1 MKMEGVL
8 PMTELG
14 TYLKEQRETLGVSLE
29 QIQSTTKIQK
39 RYIVAI
45 EEGAYDQL
53 PGAFYARAFIKTYA
67 EALGLDVDEVFET
80 YKRDLP
86 EPEAQPVVELSRR
99 ATYSKST
106 APKKSVA
113 KRWIPNIIIILL
125 IFAIGVALYY
135 ALQNFLDSSDKANT
149 AAPKQSD
156 VTIDEGDAPSQETDV
171 PATEEPKEEPKEE
184 VTEEPKEEVK
194 KPLVAKTT
202 SGQDITYEV
211 PADKTMD
218 VSISIKKDASPSP
231 FVGVRDTSLEGEA
244 LAPDHINASDP
255 NPVVVKDAKTDLIR
269 IRIGSIKGIDKIVV
283 NDQELKLNR
292 SLLVQNIYLKKVATP

>member
-1 MKMEGVL
+1 
-8 PMTELG
+8 MTELG
-14 TYLKEQRETLGVSLE
+14 TYLKEQRETLGISLE

-45 EEGAYDQL
+45 EEGDYKQL

-67 EALGLDVDEVFET
+67 EALGLDVDEVFTT

-113 KRWIPNIIIILL
+113 KRWIPNIIIIAL

-135 ALQNFLDSSDKANT
+135 GFQAFQDGDGTKT
-149 AAPKQSD
+149 ATPKQSEI
-156 VTIDEGDAPSQETDV
+156 TIDEGDAPSEEADAPV
-171 PATEEPKEEPKEE
+171 AEEPKDEPAKKEEPVKKE
-184 VTEEPKEEVK
+184 TK
-194 KPLVAKTT
+194 KPLAVKTT
-202 SGQDITYEV
+202 VGQDITYEV
-211 PADKTMD
+211 PTDGTMS
-218 VSISIKKDASPSP
+218 VSIRIKKDASPSP
-231 FVGVRDTSLEGEA
+231 FVGVRDTSLEGQA

-255 NPVVVKDAKTDLIR
+255 NPIVVKNAKTDVIR
-269 IRIGSIKGIDKIVV
+269 IRVGSIKGIDRILV
-283 NDQELKLNR
+283 NNQELKLNR

>member
-1 MKMEGVL
+1 
-8 PMTELG
+8 MTELG

-149 AAPKQSD
+149 TAPKQSD

-171 PATEEPKEEPKEE
+171 PATEEPEEEPKEE

>member
-1 MKMEGVL
+1 
-8 PMTELG
+8 MTELG
-14 TYLKEQRETLGVSLE
+14 TYLKEQRETLGISLE

-45 EEGAYDQL
+45 EEGDYKQL

-67 EALGLDVDEVFET
+67 EALGLDVDEVFTT

-113 KRWIPNIIIILL
+113 KRWIPNIIIIAL

-135 ALQNFLDSSDKANT
+135 GFQAFQDGDGTKT
-149 AAPKQSD
+149 ATPKQSE
-156 VTIDEGDAPSQETDV
+156 VTIDEGDAPSEEADAPV
-171 PATEEPKEEPKEE
+171 AEEPKDEPAKKEEPVKKE
-184 VTEEPKEEVK
+184 TK
-194 KPLVAKTT
+194 KPLTVKTT
-202 SGQDITYEV
+202 VGQDITYEV
-211 PADKTMD
+211 PTDGTMS
-218 VSISIKKDASPSP
+218 VSIRIKKDASPSP
-231 FVGVRDTSLEGEA
+231 FVGVRDTSLEGQA

-255 NPVVVKDAKTDLIR
+255 NPIVVKNAKTDVIR
-269 IRIGSIKGIDKIVV
+269 IRVGSIKGIDRILV
-283 NDQELKLNR
+283 NNQELKLNR

>member
-1 MKMEGVL
+1 
-8 PMTELG
+8 MTELG
-14 TYLKEQRETLGVSLE
+14 TYLKEQRETLGISLE

-39 RYIVAI
+39 RYILAI
-45 EEGAYDQL
+45 EEGDYKQL

-67 EALGLDVDEVFET
+67 EALGLDVDEVFAT

-113 KRWIPNIIIILL
+113 KRWIPNIIIIAL

-135 ALQNFLDSSDKANT
+135 GFQAFQNGDGTKT
-149 AAPKQSD
+149 ATPKQSE
-156 VTIDEGDAPSQETDV
+156 VTIDEGDAPSEEADA
-171 PATEEPKEEPKEE
+171 PAAEEPKEEPAKKEE
-184 VTEEPKEEVK
+184 PVKKETK
-194 KPLVAKTT
+194 KPLAVKTT
-202 SGQDITYEV
+202 VGQDITYEV
-211 PADKTMD
+211 PADGTMS
-218 VSISIKKDASPSP
+218 VSIRIKKDASPSP
-231 FVGVRDTSLEGEA
+231 FVGVRDTSLEGQA

-255 NPVVVKDAKTDLIR
+255 NPIVVKNAKTDVIR
-269 IRIGSIKGIDKIVV
+269 IRIGSIKGIDRILV
-283 NDQELKLNR
+283 NNQELKLNR

>member
-1 MKMEGVL
+1 
-8 PMTELG
+8 MTELG
-14 TYLKEQRETLGVSLE
+14 TYLKEQREALGVSLE
-29 QIQSTTKIQK
+29 QIQTTTKIQK

-45 EEGAYDQL
+45 EEGNYDQL

-67 EALGLDVDEVFET
+67 EALGLDVDEVFTT

-99 ATYSKST
+99 ATYSKSS

-113 KRWIPNIIIILL
+113 KRWIPNIIIIVL
-125 IFAIGVALYY
+125 IFAIGAALYY
-135 ALQNFLDSSDKANT
+135 GLQTFLDGNEEAKTS
-149 AAPKQSD
+149 APKQND
-156 VTIDEGDAPSQETDV
+156 VTIDQGDAPSKETDA
-171 PATEEPKEEPKEE
+171 PAKTEEEPKEEPAKQEE
-184 VTEEPKEEVK
+184 TKEEPKKEALAVK
-194 KPLVAKTT
+194 ST
-202 SGQDITYEV
+202 SGQDVTYEV
-211 PADKTMD
+211 ATKDTMNI
-218 VSISIKKDASPSP
+218 SIQIKKDASPSP

-255 NPVVVKDAKTDLIR
+255 NPIVVKDAKTDLIR

-292 SLLVQNIYLKKVATP
+292 SLLVQNIYLKKVDTP

>member
-1 MKMEGVL
+1 
-8 PMTELG
+8 MTELG
-14 TYLKEQRETLGVSLE
+14 TYLKEQRETLGISLE

-45 EEGAYDQL
+45 EEGDYKQL

-67 EALGLDVDEVFET
+67 EALGLDVDEVFTT

-113 KRWIPNIIIILL
+113 KRWIPNIIIIAL

-135 ALQNFLDSSDKANT
+135 GFQAFQDGDGTKT
-149 AAPKQSD
+149 ATPKQSE
-156 VTIDEGDAPSQETDV
+156 VTIDEGDAPSEEADAPV
-171 PATEEPKEEPKEE
+171 AEEPKEEPAKKEE
-184 VTEEPKEEVK
+184 PVKKETK
-194 KPLVAKTT
+194 KPLTVKTT
-202 SGQDITYEV
+202 VGQDITYEV
-211 PADKTMD
+211 PTDGTMS
-218 VSISIKKDASPSP
+218 VSIRIKKDASPSP
-231 FVGVRDTSLEGEA
+231 FVGVRDTSLEGQA

-255 NPVVVKDAKTDLIR
+255 NPIVVKNAKTDVIR
-269 IRIGSIKGIDKIVV
+269 IRIGSIKGIDRILV
-283 NDQELKLNR
+283 NNQELKLNR

>member
-1 MKMEGVL
+1 
-8 PMTELG
+8 MTELG
-14 TYLKEQRETLGVSLE
+14 TYLKEQRETLGISLE

-45 EEGAYDQL
+45 EEGDYKQL

-67 EALGLDVDEVFET
+67 EALGLDVDEVFTT

-113 KRWIPNIIIILL
+113 KRWIPNIIIIAL

-135 ALQNFLDSSDKANT
+135 GFQAFQDGDGTKT
-149 AAPKQSD
+149 ATPKQSE
-156 VTIDEGDAPSQETDV
+156 VTIDEGDAPSEEADA
-171 PATEEPKEEPKEE
+171 PIAEEPKDEPAKKEEPVKKE
-184 VTEEPKEEVK
+184 TK
-194 KPLVAKTT
+194 KPLAVKTT
-202 SGQDITYEV
+202 VGQDITYEV
-211 PADKTMD
+211 PTDGTMS
-218 VSISIKKDASPSP
+218 VSIRIKKDASPSP
-231 FVGVRDTSLEGEA
+231 FVGVRDTSLEGQA

-255 NPVVVKDAKTDLIR
+255 NPIVVKNAKTDVIR
-269 IRIGSIKGIDKIVV
+269 IRVGSIKGIDRILV
-283 NDQELKLNR
+283 NNQELKLNR

>member
-1 MKMEGVL
+1 
-8 PMTELG
+8 MTELG

>member
-1 MKMEGVL
+1 
-8 PMTELG
+8 MTELG
-14 TYLKEQRETLGVSLE
+14 TYLKEQRETLGISLE

-39 RYIVAI
+39 RYILAI
-45 EEGAYDQL
+45 EEGDYKQL

-67 EALGLDVDEVFET
+67 EALGLDVDEVFAT

-113 KRWIPNIIIILL
+113 KRWIPNIIIIAL

-135 ALQNFLDSSDKANT
+135 GFQAFQDGDGTKT
-149 AAPKQSD
+149 ATPKQSE
-156 VTIDEGDAPSQETDV
+156 VTIDEGDAPSEEADA
-171 PATEEPKEEPKEE
+171 PAAEEPKEEPAKKEE
-184 VTEEPKEEVK
+184 PVKKETK
-194 KPLVAKTT
+194 KPLAVKTT
-202 SGQDITYEV
+202 VGQDITYEV
-211 PADKTMD
+211 PADGTMS
-218 VSISIKKDASPSP
+218 VSIRIKKDASPSP
-231 FVGVRDTSLEGEA
+231 FVGVRDTSLEGQA

-255 NPVVVKDAKTDLIR
+255 NPIVVKNAKTDVIR
-269 IRIGSIKGIDKIVV
+269 IRIGSIKGIDRILV
-283 NDQELKLNR
+283 NNQELKLNR

>member
-1 MKMEGVL
+1 
-8 PMTELG
+8 MTELG
-14 TYLKEQRETLGVSLE
+14 TYLKEQRETLGISLE

-45 EEGAYDQL
+45 EEGDYKQL

-67 EALGLDVDEVFET
+67 EALGLDVDEVFTT

-113 KRWIPNIIIILL
+113 KRWIPNIIIIAL

-135 ALQNFLDSSDKANT
+135 GFQAFQDGDGTKT
-149 AAPKQSD
+149 ATPKQSE
-156 VTIDEGDAPSQETDV
+156 VTIDEGDAPSEEADAPV
-171 PATEEPKEEPKEE
+171 AEEPKEEPAKKEE
-184 VTEEPKEEVK
+184 PVKKETK
-194 KPLVAKTT
+194 KPLTVKTT
-202 SGQDITYEV
+202 VGQDITYEV
-211 PADKTMD
+211 PTDGTMS
-218 VSISIKKDASPSP
+218 VSIRIKKDASPSP
-231 FVGVRDTSLEGEA
+231 FVGVRDTSLEGQA

-255 NPVVVKDAKTDLIR
+255 NPIVVKNAKTDVIR
-269 IRIGSIKGIDKIVV
+269 IRVGSIKGIDRILV
-283 NDQELKLNR
+283 NNQELKLNR

>member
-1 MKMEGVL
+1 MEGVL

-14 TYLKEQRETLGVSLE
+14 TYLKEQRETLGISLE

-45 EEGAYDQL
+45 EEGDYKQL

-67 EALGLDVDEVFET
+67 EALGLDVDEVFTT

-113 KRWIPNIIIILL
+113 KRWIPNIIIIAL

-135 ALQNFLDSSDKANT
+135 GFQAFQDGDGTKT
-149 AAPKQSD
+149 ATPKQSE
-156 VTIDEGDAPSQETDV
+156 VTIDEGDAPSEEADAPV
-171 PATEEPKEEPKEE
+171 AEEPKDEPAKKEEPVKKE
-184 VTEEPKEEVK
+184 TK
-194 KPLVAKTT
+194 KPLAVKTT
-202 SGQDITYEV
+202 VGQDITYEV
-211 PADKTMD
+211 PTDGTMS
-218 VSISIKKDASPSP
+218 VSIRIKKDASPSP
-231 FVGVRDTSLEGEA
+231 FVGVRDTSLEGQA

-255 NPVVVKDAKTDLIR
+255 NPIVVKNAKTDVIR
-269 IRIGSIKGIDKIVV
+269 IRVGSIKGIDRILV
-283 NDQELKLNR
+283 NNQELKLNR

>member
-1 MKMEGVL
+1 
-8 PMTELG
+8 MTELG
-14 TYLKEQRETLGVSLE
+14 TYLKEQRETLGISLE

-39 RYIVAI
+39 RYILAI
-45 EEGAYDQL
+45 EEGDYKQL

-67 EALGLDVDEVFET
+67 EALGLDVDEVFAT

-113 KRWIPNIIIILL
+113 KRWIPNIIIIAL

-135 ALQNFLDSSDKANT
+135 GFQAFQDGDGTKT
-149 AAPKQSD
+149 ATPKQSE
-156 VTIDEGDAPSQETDV
+156 VTIDEGDAPSEEADAPV
-171 PATEEPKEEPKEE
+171 AEEPKEEPAKKEE
-184 VTEEPKEEVK
+184 PVKKETK
-194 KPLVAKTT
+194 KPLAVKTT
-202 SGQDITYEV
+202 VGQDITYEV
-211 PADKTMD
+211 PADGTMS
-218 VSISIKKDASPSP
+218 VSIRIKKDASPSP
-231 FVGVRDTSLEGEA
+231 FVGVRDTSLEGQA

-255 NPVVVKDAKTDLIR
+255 NPIVVKNAKTDVIR
-269 IRIGSIKGIDKIVV
+269 IRVGSIKGIDRILV
-283 NDQELKLNR
+283 NNQELKLNR

>member
-1 MKMEGVL
+1 
-8 PMTELG
+8 MTELG

-149 AAPKQSD
+149 TAPKQSD

-171 PATEEPKEEPKEE
+171 PATKEPKEEPKEE

>member
-1 MKMEGVL
+1 
-8 PMTELG
+8 MTELG
-14 TYLKEQRETLGVSLE
+14 TYLKEQRETLGISLE

-39 RYIVAI
+39 RYILAI
-45 EEGAYDQL
+45 EEGDYKQL

-67 EALGLDVDEVFET
+67 EALGLDVDEVFAT

-113 KRWIPNIIIILL
+113 KRWIPNIIIIAL

-135 ALQNFLDSSDKANT
+135 GFQAFQNGDGTKT
-149 AAPKQSD
+149 ATPKQSE
-156 VTIDEGDAPSQETDV
+156 VTIDEGDAPSEEADAPV
-171 PATEEPKEEPKEE
+171 AEEPKEEPAKKEE
-184 VTEEPKEEVK
+184 PVKKETK
-194 KPLVAKTT
+194 KPLAVKTT
-202 SGQDITYEV
+202 VGQDITYEV
-211 PADKTMD
+211 PADGTMS
-218 VSISIKKDASPSP
+218 VSIRIKKDASPSP
-231 FVGVRDTSLEGEA
+231 FVGVRDTSLEGQA

-255 NPVVVKDAKTDLIR
+255 NPIVVKNAKTDVIR
-269 IRIGSIKGIDKIVV
+269 IRIGSIKGIDRILV
-283 NDQELKLNR
+283 NNQELKLNR

>member
-1 MKMEGVL
+1 
-8 PMTELG
+8 MTELG

-149 AAPKQSD
+149 TAPKQSD
-156 VTIDEGDAPSQETDV
+156 VTIDEGDAPSKETDV

-255 NPVVVKDAKTDLIR
+255 NPIVVKDAKTDLIR

>member
-1 MKMEGVL
+1 
-8 PMTELG
+8 MTELG

-149 AAPKQSD
+149 TAPKQSD
-156 VTIDEGDAPSQETDV
+156 VTIDEGDAPSKETDV

>member
-1 MKMEGVL
+1 
-8 PMTELG
+8 MTELG
-14 TYLKEQRETLGVSLE
+14 TYLKEQREALGVSLE
-29 QIQSTTKIQK
+29 QIQTTTKIQK

-45 EEGAYDQL
+45 EEGNYDQL

-67 EALGLDVDEVFET
+67 EALGLDVDEVFTT

-99 ATYSKST
+99 ATYSKSS

-113 KRWIPNIIIILL
+113 KRWIPNIIIIVL
-125 IFAIGVALYY
+125 IFAIGLALYY
-135 ALQNFLDSSDKANT
+135 GLQMFLDGNEEAKTS
-149 AAPKQSD
+149 APKQND
-156 VTIDEGDAPSQETDV
+156 VTIDQGDAPSKETDA
-171 PATEEPKEEPKEE
+171 PAKTEEEPKEEPAKQEE
-184 VTEEPKEEVK
+184 TKEEPKKEALAVK
-194 KPLVAKTT
+194 ST
-202 SGQDITYEV
+202 SGQDVTYEV
-211 PADKTMD
+211 ATKDTMN
-218 VSISIKKDASPSP
+218 VSIQIKKDASPSP

-255 NPVVVKDAKTDLIR
+255 NPIVVKDAKTDLIR

-292 SLLVQNIYLKKVATP
+292 SLLVQNIYLKKVDTP

>member
-1 MKMEGVL
+1 MEGVL

-14 TYLKEQRETLGVSLE
+14 TYLKEQREALGVSLE
-29 QIQSTTKIQK
+29 QIQTTTKIQK

-45 EEGAYDQL
+45 EEGNYDQL

-67 EALGLDVDEVFET
+67 EALGLDVDEVFTT

-99 ATYSKST
+99 ATYSKSS

-113 KRWIPNIIIILL
+113 KRWIPNIIIIVL
-125 IFAIGVALYY
+125 IFAIGAALYY
-135 ALQNFLDSSDKANT
+135 GLQTFLDGNEEAKTS
-149 AAPKQSD
+149 APKQND
-156 VTIDEGDAPSQETDV
+156 VTIDQGDAPSKETDT
-171 PATEEPKEEPKEE
+171 PAKTEEEPKEEPAKQEE
-184 VTEEPKEEVK
+184 TKEEPKKEA
-194 KPLVAKTT
+194 LAAKST
-202 SGQDITYEV
+202 SGQDVTYEV
-211 PADKTMD
+211 ATKDTMS
-218 VSISIKKDASPSP
+218 VSIQIKKDASPSP

-255 NPVVVKDAKTDLIR
+255 NPIVVKDAKTDLIR

>member
-1 MKMEGVL
+1 
-8 PMTELG
+8 MTELG
-14 TYLKEQRETLGVSLE
+14 AYLKEQRETLGVSLE

-45 EEGAYDQL
+45 EEGNYDQL

-86 EPEAQPVVELSRR
+86 QPEAQPVVELSRR
-99 ATYSKST
+99 ATYSKSS

-135 ALQNFLDSSDKANT
+135 AFQTFLDSSDKSKT
-149 AAPKQSD
+149 TTPKQND
-156 VTIDEGDAPSQETDV
+156 VTIDQGDAPSKETDV
-171 PATEEPKEEPKEE
+171 PATEEKPTEEPKKEE
-184 VTEEPKEEVK
+184 TPKEEVK

-211 PADKTMD
+211 PTDKTID

-255 NPVVVKDAKTDLIR
+255 NPIVVKNAKTDLIR
-269 IRIGSIKGIDKIVV
+269 IRVGSIKGIDKIVV

>member
-1 MKMEGVL
+1 
-8 PMTELG
+8 MTELG

-149 AAPKQSD
+149 TAPKQSD

-244 LAPDHINASDP
+244 LAPEHINASDP

>member
-1 MKMEGVL
+1 
-8 PMTELG
+8 MTELG
-14 TYLKEQRETLGVSLE
+14 TYLKEQREALGVSLE
-29 QIQSTTKIQK
+29 QIQTTTKIQK

-45 EEGAYDQL
+45 EEGNYDQL

-67 EALGLDVDEVFET
+67 EALGLDVDEVFTT

-99 ATYSKST
+99 ATYSKSS

-113 KRWIPNIIIILL
+113 KRWIPNIIIIVL
-125 IFAIGVALYY
+125 IFAIGAALYY
-135 ALQNFLDSSDKANT
+135 GLQTFLDGNEEAKTS
-149 AAPKQSD
+149 APKQND
-156 VTIDEGDAPSQETDV
+156 VTIDQGDAPSKETDA
-171 PATEEPKEEPKEE
+171 PAKTEEEPKEEPAKQEE
-184 VTEEPKEEVK
+184 TKEEPKKEA
-194 KPLVAKTT
+194 LAAKST
-202 SGQDITYEV
+202 SGQDVTYEV
-211 PADKTMD
+211 ATKDTMN
-218 VSISIKKDASPSP
+218 VSIQIKKDASPSP

-255 NPVVVKDAKTDLIR
+255 NPIVVKDAKTDLIR

>member
-1 MKMEGVL
+1 
-8 PMTELG
+8 MTELG

-149 AAPKQSD
+149 TAPKQSD
-156 VTIDEGDAPSQETDV
+156 VTIDEGDAPSKETDV
-171 PATEEPKEEPKEE
+171 PATEEPEEEPKEE
-184 VTEEPKEEVK
+184 VTEEPKEKVK

>member
-1 MKMEGVL
+1 
-8 PMTELG
+8 MTELG
-14 TYLKEQRETLGVSLE
+14 TYLKEQRETLGISLE

-45 EEGAYDQL
+45 EEGDYKQL

-67 EALGLDVDEVFET
+67 EALGLDVDEVFTT

-113 KRWIPNIIIILL
+113 KRWIPNIIIIAL

-135 ALQNFLDSSDKANT
+135 GFQAFQDGDGTKT
-149 AAPKQSD
+149 ATPKQSE
-156 VTIDEGDAPSQETDV
+156 VTIDEGDAPSEEADAPV
-171 PATEEPKEEPKEE
+171 AEESKDEPAKKEEPVKKE
-184 VTEEPKEEVK
+184 TK
-194 KPLVAKTT
+194 KPLAVKTT
-202 SGQDITYEV
+202 VGQDITYEV
-211 PADKTMD
+211 PTDGTMS
-218 VSISIKKDASPSP
+218 VSIRIKKDASPSP
-231 FVGVRDTSLEGEA
+231 FVGVRDTSLEGQA

-255 NPVVVKDAKTDLIR
+255 NPIVVKNAKTDVIR
-269 IRIGSIKGIDKIVV
+269 IRVGSIKGIDRILV
-283 NDQELKLNR
+283 NNQELKLNR

>member
-1 MKMEGVL
+1 
-8 PMTELG
+8 MTELG

-149 AAPKQSD
+149 TAPKQSD
-156 VTIDEGDAPSQETDV
+156 VTIDEGEAPSKETDV

-255 NPVVVKDAKTDLIR
+255 NPIVVKDAKTDLIR

>member
-1 MKMEGVL
+1 
-8 PMTELG
+8 MTELG

-149 AAPKQSD
+149 TAPKQSD

-171 PATEEPKEEPKEE
+171 PATEEPEEEPKEE
-184 VTEEPKEEVK
+184 VTEEPKEKVK

>member
-1 MKMEGVL
+1 
-8 PMTELG
+8 MTELG
-14 TYLKEQRETLGVSLE
+14 TYLKEQRETLGISLE

-45 EEGAYDQL
+45 EEGDYKQL

-67 EALGLDVDEVFET
+67 EALGLDVDEVFTT

-113 KRWIPNIIIILL
+113 KRWIPNIIIIAL

-135 ALQNFLDSSDKANT
+135 GFQAFQDGNGTKT
-149 AAPKQSD
+149 ATPKQSE
-156 VTIDEGDAPSQETDV
+156 VTIDEGDAPSEEADAPV
-171 PATEEPKEEPKEE
+171 AEEPKDEPAKKEEPVKKE
-184 VTEEPKEEVK
+184 TK
-194 KPLVAKTT
+194 KPLAVKTT
-202 SGQDITYEV
+202 VGQDITYEV
-211 PADKTMD
+211 PTDGTMS
-218 VSISIKKDASPSP
+218 VSIRIKKDASPSP
-231 FVGVRDTSLEGEA
+231 FVGVRDTSLEGQA

-255 NPVVVKDAKTDLIR
+255 NPIVVKNAKTDVIR
-269 IRIGSIKGIDKIVV
+269 IRVGSIKGIDRILV
-283 NDQELKLNR
+283 NNQELKLNR

>member
-1 MKMEGVL
+1 
-8 PMTELG
+8 MTELG
-14 TYLKEQRETLGVSLE
+14 TYLKEQRETLGISLE

-39 RYIVAI
+39 RYILAI
-45 EEGAYDQL
+45 EEGDYKQL

-67 EALGLDVDEVFET
+67 EALGLDVDEVFAT

-99 ATYSKST
+99 ATYSKSA

-113 KRWIPNIIIILL
+113 KRWIPNIIIIAL

-135 ALQNFLDSSDKANT
+135 GFQAFQDGDGTKT
-149 AAPKQSD
+149 ATPKQSE
-156 VTIDEGDAPSQETDV
+156 VTIDEGDAPSKETNT
-171 PATEEPKEEPKEE
+171 PSEEPKEEPAEPEKEE
-184 VTEEPKEEVK
+184 EPAKKEEK
-194 KPLVAKTT
+194 KPLAVKTT
-202 SGQDITYEV
+202 AGQDITYEV
-211 PADKTMD
+211 PADDTMS
-218 VSISIKKDASPSP
+218 VSIQIKKDASPSP
-231 FVGVRDTSLEGEA
+231 FVGIRDTSLEGKA

-255 NPVVVKDAKTDLIR
+255 NPIVVKNAKTDVIR
-269 IRIGSIKGIDKIVV
+269 IRIGSIKGIDKILV

>member
-1 MKMEGVL
+1 
-8 PMTELG
+8 MTELG
-14 TYLKEQRETLGVSLE
+14 TYLKEQREALGVSLE
-29 QIQSTTKIQK
+29 QIQTTTKIQK

-45 EEGAYDQL
+45 EEGNYDQL

-67 EALGLDVDEVFET
+67 EALGLDVDEVFTT

-99 ATYSKST
+99 ATYSKSS

-113 KRWIPNIIIILL
+113 KRWIPNIIIIVL
-125 IFAIGVALYY
+125 IFAIGAALYY
-135 ALQNFLDSSDKANT
+135 GLQTFLDGNEEAKTS
-149 AAPKQSD
+149 APKQND
-156 VTIDEGDAPSQETDV
+156 VTIDQGDAPSKETDA
-171 PATEEPKEEPKEE
+171 PAKTEEEPKEEPAKQEE
-184 VTEEPKEEVK
+184 IKEEPKKEALAVK
-194 KPLVAKTT
+194 ST
-202 SGQDITYEV
+202 SGQDVTYEV
-211 PADKTMD
+211 ATKDTMN
-218 VSISIKKDASPSP
+218 VSIQIKKDASPSP

-255 NPVVVKDAKTDLIR
+255 NPIVVKDAKTDLIR

-292 SLLVQNIYLKKVATP
+292 SLLVQNIYLKKVDTP

>member
-1 MKMEGVL
+1 MEGVL

-14 TYLKEQRETLGVSLE
+14 TYLKEQREALGVSLE
-29 QIQSTTKIQK
+29 QIQTTTKIQK

-45 EEGAYDQL
+45 EEGNYDQL

-67 EALGLDVDEVFET
+67 EALGLDVDEVFTT

-99 ATYSKST
+99 ATYSKSS

-113 KRWIPNIIIILL
+113 TRWIPNIIIIVL
-125 IFAIGVALYY
+125 IFAIGAALYY
-135 ALQNFLDSSDKANT
+135 GLQMFLDGNEEAKTS
-149 AAPKQSD
+149 APQQND
-156 VTIDEGDAPSQETDV
+156 VTIDKGDAPSKETDV
-171 PATEEPKEEPKEE
+171 PATTEETPKEEPAKEEKPKEEPK
-184 VTEEPKEEVK
+184 KEA
-194 KPLVAKTT
+194 LAATST
-202 SGQDITYEV
+202 SGQDVTYEV
-211 PADKTMD
+211 ATKDLMS
-218 VSISIKKDASPSP
+218 VSIQVKKDASPSP

-255 NPVVVKDAKTDLIR
+255 NPIVVKDAKTDLIR

-283 NDQELKLNR
+283 NDQELKLDR
-292 SLLVQNIYLKKVATP
+292 SLLVQNIYLKKVDTP

>member
-1 MKMEGVL
+1 
-8 PMTELG
+8 MTELG
-14 TYLKEQRETLGVSLE
+14 TYLKEQRETLGISLE

-45 EEGAYDQL
+45 EEGDYKQL

-67 EALGLDVDEVFET
+67 EALGLDVDEVFTT

-113 KRWIPNIIIILL
+113 KRWIPNIIIIAL

-135 ALQNFLDSSDKANT
+135 GFQAFQDGDGTKT
-149 AAPKQSD
+149 ATPKQSE
-156 VTIDEGDAPSQETDV
+156 VTIDEGDAPSEEADAPV
-171 PATEEPKEEPKEE
+171 AEEPKEEPAKKEE
-184 VTEEPKEEVK
+184 PVKKETK
-194 KPLVAKTT
+194 KPLAVKTT
-202 SGQDITYEV
+202 VGQDITYEV
-211 PADKTMD
+211 PTDGTMS
-218 VSISIKKDASPSP
+218 VSIRIKKDASPSP
-231 FVGVRDTSLEGEA
+231 FVGVRDTSLEGQA

-255 NPVVVKDAKTDLIR
+255 NPIVVKNAKTDVIR
-269 IRIGSIKGIDKIVV
+269 IRVGSIKGIDRILV
-283 NDQELKLNR
+283 NNQELKLNR

>member
-1 MKMEGVL
+1 
-8 PMTELG
+8 MTELG
-14 TYLKEQRETLGVSLE
+14 TYLKEQRETLGISLE

-45 EEGAYDQL
+45 EEGDYKQL

-67 EALGLDVDEVFET
+67 EALGLDVDEVFAT

-113 KRWIPNIIIILL
+113 KRWIPNIIIIAL

-135 ALQNFLDSSDKANT
+135 GFQAFQDGDGTKT
-149 AAPKQSD
+149 ATPKQSE
-156 VTIDEGDAPSQETDV
+156 VTIDEGDAPS
-171 PATEEPKEEPKEE
+171 EEADAPVAEKPKEEPAKKEE
-184 VTEEPKEEVK
+184 PVKKETK
-194 KPLVAKTT
+194 KPLAVKTT
-202 SGQDITYEV
+202 AGQDITYEV
-211 PADKTMD
+211 PADGTMS
-218 VSISIKKDASPSP
+218 VSIQIKKDASPSP
-231 FVGVRDTSLEGEA
+231 FVGVRDTSLEGQA

-255 NPVVVKDAKTDLIR
+255 NPIVVKNAKTDVIR
-269 IRIGSIKGIDKIVV
+269 IRIGSIKGIDRILV
-283 NDQELKLNR
+283 NNQELKLNR

>member
-1 MKMEGVL
+1 
-8 PMTELG
+8 MTELG
-14 TYLKEQRETLGVSLE
+14 TYLKEQRETLGISLE

-45 EEGAYDQL
+45 EEGDYKQL

-67 EALGLDVDEVFET
+67 EALGLDVDEVFTT

-113 KRWIPNIIIILL
+113 KRWIPNIIIIAL

-135 ALQNFLDSSDKANT
+135 GFQAFQDGDGTKT
-149 AAPKQSD
+149 ATPKQSEI
-156 VTIDEGDAPSQETDV
+156 TIDEGDAPSEEADAPV
-171 PATEEPKEEPKEE
+171 AEEPKDEPAKKEEPVKKE
-184 VTEEPKEEVK
+184 TK
-194 KPLVAKTT
+194 KPLAVKTT
-202 SGQDITYEV
+202 VGQDITYEV
-211 PADKTMD
+211 PTDGTMS
-218 VSISIKKDASPSP
+218 VSIRIKKDASPSP
-231 FVGVRDTSLEGEA
+231 FVGVRDTSLEGQA

-255 NPVVVKDAKTDLIR
+255 NPIVVKNAKTDVIR
-269 IRIGSIKGIDKIVV
+269 IRVGSIKGIDRILV
-283 NDQELKLNR
+283 NNQELKLNR
-292 SLLVQNIYLKKVATP
+292 SLRVQNIYLKKVATP

>member
-1 MKMEGVL
+1 
-8 PMTELG
+8 MTELG
-14 TYLKEQRETLGVSLE
+14 TYLKEQRETLGISLE

-39 RYIVAI
+39 RYILAI
-45 EEGAYDQL
+45 EEGDYKQL

-67 EALGLDVDEVFET
+67 EALGLDVDEVFAT

-113 KRWIPNIIIILL
+113 KRWIPNIIIIAL

-135 ALQNFLDSSDKANT
+135 GFQAFQDGDGTKT
-149 AAPKQSD
+149 ATPKQSE
-156 VTIDEGDAPSQETDV
+156 VTIDEGDAPSEEADAPV
-171 PATEEPKEEPKEE
+171 AEEPKEEPAKKEE
-184 VTEEPKEEVK
+184 PVKKETK
-194 KPLVAKTT
+194 KPLAVKTT
-202 SGQDITYEV
+202 VGQDITYEV
-211 PADKTMD
+211 PADGTMS
-218 VSISIKKDASPSP
+218 VSIRIKKDASPSP
-231 FVGVRDTSLEGEA
+231 FVGVRDTSLEGQA

-255 NPVVVKDAKTDLIR
+255 NPIVVKNAKTDVIR
-269 IRIGSIKGIDKIVV
+269 IRIGSIKGIDRILV
-283 NDQELKLNR
+283 NNQELKLNR

>member
-1 MKMEGVL
+1 
-8 PMTELG
+8 MTELG

-149 AAPKQSD
+149 TAPKQSD
-156 VTIDEGDAPSQETDV
+156 VTIDEGDAPSKETDV
-171 PATEEPKEEPKEE
+171 LATEEPKEEPKEE

>member
-1 MKMEGVL
+1 
-8 PMTELG
+8 MTELG

-45 EEGAYDQL
+45 EEGDYKQL

-67 EALGLDVDEVFET
+67 EALELDVDEVFET

-86 EPEAQPVVELSRR
+86 EPETQPVVELSRR

-113 KRWIPNIIIILL
+113 KRWIPNIIIIAL

-135 ALQNFLDSSDKANT
+135 GFQAFQDGDNTRTATPQQNE
-149 AAPKQSD
+149 
-156 VTIDEGDAPSQETDV
+156 VTIDEGDAPSKETNA
-171 PATEEPKEEPKEE
+171 PAEEPKEEEPAKEE
-184 VTEEPKEEVK
+184 EPVKEEEEK
-194 KPLVAKTT
+194 KPLAAKTT
-202 SGQDITYEV
+202 AGQDITYEV
-211 PADKTMD
+211 PTDGTMS
-218 VSISIKKDASPSP
+218 VSIRIKKDASPSP

-255 NPVVVKDAKTDLIR
+255 NPIVVKDAKTDVIR
-269 IRIGSIKGIDKIVV
+269 IRVGSIKGIDSIIV

>member
-1 MKMEGVL
+1 
-8 PMTELG
+8 MTELG

-86 EPEAQPVVELSRR
+86 ELEAQPVVELSRR

-149 AAPKQSD
+149 TAPKQSD

-171 PATEEPKEEPKEE
+171 PATEEPEEEPKEE
-184 VTEEPKEEVK
+184 VTEEPKEKVK

-218 VSISIKKDASPSP
+218 ISISIKKDASPSP